1 MSQATQSLSLRH
13 QLSAHRA
20 LAVSALLALLAT
32 AAVVLALTID
42 VGTTQTSAPA
52 GLSTHPR
59 YLSNGVLA
67 ESAVSAART
76 SPGPDESAIAASIG
90 SASEPATDAR
100 PDESRT
106 AAAIGSAAAPS
117 ATVDPSQTRKW
128 TEYQAKIN
136 SMTPAEL
143 ATAFGGHR

>member
-1 MSQATQSLSLRH
+1 MSQATQSLSLKH

-52 GLSTHPR
+52 GLSSHPR

-67 ESAVSAART
+67 ESAV
-76 SPGPDESAIAASIG
+76 PAIAPSIG
-90 SASEPATDAR
+90 SASEPTTAAR
-100 PDESRT
+100 PDESAV
-106 AAAIGSAAAPS
+106 AASIGSAGDASPKVGEIKVSPS
-117 ATVDPSQTRKW
+117 IR
-128 TEYQAKIN
+128 
-136 SMTPAEL
+136 
-143 ATAFGGHR
+143 H

>member
-1 MSQATQSLSLRH
+1 MSQATQSLSLKH

-52 GLSTHPR
+52 GLSSHPR

-67 ESAVSAART
+67 ESAVAAR
-76 SPGPDESAIAASIG
+76 PDESAIAASIG
-90 SASEPATDAR
+90 SAGEATTAAR
-100 PDESRT
+100 PDESAI
-106 AAAIGSAAAPS
+106 AASVGSASEPAPKVGEIKVS
-117 ATVDPSQTRKW
+117 PSIR
-128 TEYQAKIN
+128 
-136 SMTPAEL
+136 
-143 ATAFGGHR
+143 H

>member
-1 MSQATQSLSLRH
+1 MSQATQSLSLKH

-52 GLSTHPR
+52 GLSSHPR

-67 ESAVSAART
+67 ESAVAAR
-76 SPGPDESAIAASIG
+76 PDESAIAASIG

>member
-1 MSQATQSLSLRH
+1 MSQATQSLSLKH

-32 AAVVLALTID
+32 TAVVLVLTID
-42 VGTTQTSAPA
+42 AGTTQTSAPA

-90 SASEPATDAR
+90 SASEPATAGR
-100 PDESRT
+100 PDESGI
-106 AAAIGSAAAPS
+106 AASIGSASEASPKVGEIKVSPS
-117 ATVDPSQTRKW
+117 IR
-128 TEYQAKIN
+128 
-136 SMTPAEL
+136 
-143 ATAFGGHR
+143 H